1 MNDMAEKGAGLP
13 PTRAS
18 RVIRALKVIATVIA
32 SLCAVAAVIVV
43 GVVVGIGALSGY
55 FSHHANDAELMR
67 IFAQHE
73 ATFNRLVAM
82 SDSDSAFVRIAPKFS
97 QPDMPT
103 DRWNRYRA
111 VFDTLH
117 LGGGLSRYT
126 AGDTVFVSLL
136 AWCEGFVSA
145 GSCKGYGFST
155 VPRAPLAPT
164 LDDSSALLR
173 SFHGIA
179 YRAIAPRWYLFY
191 HW

>member
-1 MNDMAEKGAGLP
+1 MSEMPEKGADLV

-18 RVIRALKVIATVIA
+18 PVVRALKVIATIIA
-32 SLCAVAAVIVV
+32 SLFAVAAVIVV
-43 GVVVGIGALSGY
+43 GVVVVTGAMAGY

-67 IFAQHE
+67 TFAEHG

-82 SDSDSAFVRIAPKFS
+82 SDSDSAFVRIAPKFT
-97 QPDMPT
+97 QPEMPP

-117 LGGGLSRYT
+117 LGAGLSRYA
-126 AGDTVFVSLL
+126 AGDTVLVSLL
-136 AWCEGFVSA
+136 AWCEGFVFA
-145 GSCKGYGFST
+145 GSCKGYIFST
-155 VPRAPLAPT
+155 VPRAPLAT
-164 LDDSSALLR
+164 SLDDSSPLLR